1 MTNILCCIHF
11 QLTNANYLCI
21 KNQKNYFYLLRI
33 KRGLM
38 ILDKFLG
45 FWIKN
50 CDSGHCETES
60 RGAQQQNR
68 LLESSKILKEQSSK
82 HFLEQTS
89 CFYVCQM
96 NNKHCYAQ
104 VCRLGIN
111 HWRVKAF
118 LFHKKCQMTHPL
130 IWEVL
135 RKSVLSVPMVFFY

>member
-1 MTNILCCIHF
+1 MYYKPEKLF
-11 QLTNANYLCI
+11 
-21 KNQKNYFYLLRI
+21 LLALNKMRSNDFGQI
-33 KRGLM
+33 SG
-38 ILDKFLG
+38 ILDK
-45 FWIKN
+45 N
-50 CDSGHCETES
+50 RDSGHCETES

-111 HWRVKAF
+111 H
-118 LFHKKCQMTHPL
+118 
-130 IWEVL
+130 
-135 RKSVLSVPMVFFY
+135 

>member
-1 MTNILCCIHF
+1 
-11 QLTNANYLCI
+11 
-21 KNQKNYFYLLRI
+21 
-33 KRGLM
+33 M
-38 ILDKFLG
+38 ILDKYLG
-45 FWIKN
+45 FWIKYY
-50 CDSGHCETES
+50 DSGHCETES

-118 LFHKKCQMTHPL
+118 LFSYEMSNDSSFDLGSLEKIGAFSSHGFLLFNMVV
-130 IWEVL
+130 IWGIW
-135 RKSVLSVPMVFFY
+135 KSHLFIITFLKFYWEK